1 MPGESPKMSSS
12 PKPLIFAVPCRARL
26 GCPRSRLSFPET
38 EADDEG
44 IDFAYHRAQLEGIAL
59 KHHGMVELVM
69 PDASRG
75 WYECLRE
82 NDGDDHVGV
91 EICGW
96 RTRLR
101 FETGRRHGGEAREKR
116 RGLIGSVN
124 ASLALEVFDK
134 VGPLARVR
142 EEEVGVG
149 SQREA
154 EILLRDQRDR

>member
-1 MPGESPKMSSS
+1 MLDSAVLVCRLCFFILPKS
-12 PKPLIFAVPCRARL
+12 
-26 GCPRSRLSFPET
+26 
-38 EADDEG
+38 DDER
-44 IDFAYHRAQLEGIAL
+44 IDLAYHRAQLEGIAL
-59 KHHGMVELVM
+59 SHHGMVELVM
-69 PDASRG
+69 PDASRS
-75 WYECLRE
+75 WYECRRE
-82 NDGDDHVGV
+82 NAQVGS

-96 RTRLR
+96 GTRLR